1 MPEGPEVRTVSD
13 KLRPILTGKIIMT
26 AYKGERGKSVGFEN
40 LTFPSTITG
49 VRTYGKKI
57 LIDIVTNNN
66 LSYVIVVSLGMTGR
80 LQYNLG
86 DHTHIYFN
94 ISESEI
100 SGPFRILRPAFT
112 LYYDDYR
119 YMGSVDIIPTANMPM
134 YLGNIGP
141 DVLAAALDENTWIP
155 STTWLAIFTQKKIQ
169 KWAICKAFLE
179 QSLVAGIGNYLL
191 SEILYYAGILPERKI
206 NTITLQEWETLRVV
220 AHKIILL
227 SYSHGGFTIKDFIS
241 PDGQWGTYPAA
252 VYGKKFD
259 PYGNPVTSMKTS
271 NGRTSHFVPAIQH

>member
-1 MPEGPEVRTVSD
+1 MPEGPEVRTVTD
-13 KLRPILTGKIIMT
+13 KLRPILTDKIIMS

-40 LTFPSTITG
+40 LTFPTTITG

-80 LQYNLG
+80 LQYNPG
-86 DHTHIYFN
+86 HHTHIHFN

-100 SGPFRILRPAFT
+100 KGSFRILRPAFT

-141 DVLAAALDENTWIP
+141 DLLAAALDEKTWIP

-169 KWAICKAFLE
+169 KWSICKALLD
-179 QSLVAGIGNYLL
+179 QNLVASIGNYIKV
-191 SEILYYAGILPERKI
+191 EVLYYAGILPQRI
-206 NTITLQEWETLRVV
+206 VSTITLQEWETLRVV

-227 SYSHGGFTIKDFIS
+227 SYSYGGFTIRDFIS
-241 PDGQWGTYPAA
+241 PDGQWGQYPAA
-252 VYGKKFD
+252 VYGKKQD
-259 PYGNPVTSMKTS
+259 SYGNIVISGKTS
-271 NGRTSHFVPAIQH
+271 DGRTSHWVPAIQH